1 MMHRLCNNTQMIIT
15 FCAEQS
21 RFPDSAA
28 EHGDGGRGCLRAF
41 VLLRAFLSIAHFSL
55 LFKVYVSI
63 VTKVI
68 PAKSG
73 FWKAAGNHST
83 QNEFFL
89 FVFVPKT
96 EAASAKITQ
105 AHHRHL
111 CGKYSRRVH
120 LNVRYGAFLL

>member
-41 VLLRAFLSIAHFSL
+41 LSIAHFSL

-68 PAKSG
+68 PAKSAFG
-73 FWKAAGNHST
+73 KLQGTTRHKTSY
-83 QNEFFL
+83 FF
-89 FVFVPKT
+89 
-96 EAASAKITQ
+96 
-105 AHHRHL
+105 
-111 CGKYSRRVH
+111 
-120 LNVRYGAFLL
+120 

>member
-73 FWKAAGNHST
+73 FWKATRHKTSF
-83 QNEFFL
+83 FFL
-89 FVFVPKT
+89 FLFP
-96 EAASAKITQ
+96 
-105 AHHRHL
+105 
-111 CGKYSRRVH
+111 RRRQRVQ
-120 LNVRYGAFLL
+120 R